1 MPSRT
6 VLTCWQKTS
15 RVVCSSSRCRSFAYG
30 WMENMSADEI
40 ENYKKDEHAANC
52 LRVNGNVYLMD
63 EFYRLFNCQDGKMY
77 LAPKDR
83 IEIW

>member
-1 MPSRT
+1 
-6 VLTCWQKTS
+6 
-15 RVVCSSSRCRSFAYG
+15 
-30 WMENMSADEI
+30 MENMSADEI

-52 LRVNGNVYLMD
+52 LCVNGNVYLMD